1 MSIIRTIPSQ
11 RLINGEVINTSEV
24 SLVSEREYHTNGEEC
39 IIVRGVSE
47 SVITLDSKTTD
58 HIVVKAMTMITI
70 KPDIGKIDEDYDEIV
85 MDKYA
90 CVEFRFC
97 GGSWYV
103 ISSDGLK
110 SS

>member
-24 SLVSEREYHTNGEEC
+24 SLVSEREYQTNGEEC

-47 SVITLDSKTTD
+47 SVVTLNSKTTD

-85 MDKYA
+85 TEKYT
-90 CVEFRFC
+90 CIEFRFC
-97 GGSWYV
+97 AGNWYI
-103 ISSDGLK
+103 ISSDGVKLN
-110 SS
+110 

>member
-24 SLVSEREYHTNGEEC
+24 SLVSERKYQTNSEEC

-47 SVITLDSKTTD
+47 SVVTLNSKTTD

-70 KPDIGKIDEDYDEIV
+70 KPDMGKIDEDYDEIV
-85 MDKYA
+85 MDRYA

-97 GGSWYV
+97 GGSWY
-103 ISSDGLK
+103 ILSSDGLK
-110 SS
+110 NS

>member
-24 SLVSEREYHTNGEEC
+24 SLVSEREYQTNGEEC

-47 SVITLDSKTTD
+47 SVVTLNSKTTD

-85 MDKYA
+85 MDRYA

-97 GGSWYV
+97 GGSWY
-103 ISSDGLK
+103 ILSSDGL
-110 SS
+110 

>member
-85 MDKYA
+85 MDKYS
-90 CVEFRFC
+90 CIEFRFC
-97 GGSWYV
+97 GGSWY
-103 ISSDGLK
+103 ILSSDGLK
-110 SS
+110 QS

>member
-24 SLVSEREYHTNGEEC
+24 SLVSEREYQTNGEEC

-47 SVITLDSKTTD
+47 SVVTLNSKTTD

-70 KPDIGKIDEDYDEIV
+70 KQDIGKIDEDYDEIV
-85 MDKYA
+85 MDRYA

-97 GGSWYV
+97 GGSWY
-103 ISSDGLK
+103 ILSSDGLK
-110 SS
+110 NS